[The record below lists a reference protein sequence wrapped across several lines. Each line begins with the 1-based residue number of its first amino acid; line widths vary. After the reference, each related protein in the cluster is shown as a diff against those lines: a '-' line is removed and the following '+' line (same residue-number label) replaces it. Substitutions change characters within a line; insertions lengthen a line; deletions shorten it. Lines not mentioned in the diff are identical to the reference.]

1 MDYETKT
8 IEIISAYLG
17 KVKKNEQEITLDS
30 RLVDIDIDSLDTIE
44 ISFLLE
50 EEFKTSIEPD
60 DLMKMNAESVKDLV
74 IFIKKYVEK
83 NQ

>member
-17 KVKKNEQEITLDS
+17 KVKKNNQEITLDS
-30 RLVDIDIDSLDTIE
+30 KLVNIDIDSLDTIE

-50 EEFKTSIEPD
+50 EEFKTYIEPN

-74 IFIKKYVEK
+74 NFIKKHVEA
-83 NQ
+83 N

>member
-8 IEIISAYLG
+8 VEIISAYLG
-17 KVKKNEQEITLDS
+17 KVKKNNQEITLDS
-30 RLVDIDIDSLDTIE
+30 KLVNIDIDSLDTIE

-50 EEFKTSIEPD
+50 EEFKTYIEPN

-74 IFIKKYVEK
+74 DFIKKHVEA
-83 NQ
+83 N